1 MLLDVYVRNTGH
13 QITFHSNKPQLHVFV
28 LINIL
33 FIYVLSQ
40 YIPRALSN
48 YIDYYATSVNIIINI
63 IIIITSGFLTTGD
76 ESLPG
81 NYGLYDQIEALKW
94 VQENIGR
101 FGGDRTRVTIFGS
114 SAGGASVGLLYLSPI
129 ITGQCFNRFDDNYAM

>member
-1 MLLDVYVRNTGH
+1 MR
-13 QITFHSNKPQLHVFV
+13 
-28 LINIL
+28 
-33 FIYVLSQ
+33 
-40 YIPRALSN
+40 RAPSN
-48 YIDYYATSVNIIINI
+48 YVDYYATSMHIIIIIII

-94 VQENIGR
+94 VQENSGR

-129 ITGQCFNRFDDNYAM
+129 IRGQCFNRIGDNYTMFLI